1 MGDSDRRCNESTRR
15 EKTSQH
21 GYFDY
26 SPIFKKSEP
35 DLDVVHNCPE
45 ASSLHIAIHLIVS
58 SEILFSLY
66 AE

>member
-1 MGDSDRRCNESTRR
+1 MGGSDRRCNESTRR

-21 GYFDY
+21 GFDY